1 MKRHFLFCLLLL
13 VSAVNTAHGVI
24 YHVSR
29 NGVCKEIG
37 MAIKLA
43 AAGDTV
49 LVLPGHY
56 TERSIIID
64 RPVTLLAQ
72 GNVILD
78 GQDKI
83 EIITVKANHV
93 LIKGFTIIN
102 SGNQSMRDIA
112 GIKVLAAN
120 YVTIENN
127 KVQHCN
133 FGIYLSNTRHC
144 TIRNNTI
151 SGNALLDKSIG
162 NGIHV
167 WKADSVTI
175 TGNHSELQRD
185 GIYFEFV
192 TNSQIRNNIS
202 ENNMRYGLH
211 FMFSHSNTYTSNRFQ
226 RNGAGVAVMY
236 SHHVHM
242 RYNSFDHNW
251 GSSAYGILLKDITDS
266 EIENNTFNYNS
277 AGIYMEGSNRIQM
290 RNNTFQ
296 NNGWALRIQAS
307 CTDNIIEKNNFSG
320 NTFDVA
326 TNGETQLNHFEGN
339 YWDKYEGYDLN
350 RDGTGDVA
358 YRPVSLFSM
367 IVEQLP
373 PGLLFVRSFMV
384 YLLDK
389 AEKIIPSLTPVN
401 LYDEQPSMRTLTPAE
416 STVASLPENN

>member
-1 MKRHFLFCLLLL
+1 MKRHFLFCLLLITCTVDMVHGATIQ
-13 VSAVNTAHGVI
+13 VSK
-24 YHVSR
+24 
-29 NGVCKEIG
+29 NGACREIG
-37 MAIKLA
+37 KALTMA

-56 TERSIIID
+56 IERSIIID

-78 GQDKI
+78 GQHKI
-83 EIITVKANHV
+83 EIITISADHV
-93 LIKGFTIIN
+93 TIDGFNIIN

-120 YVTIENN
+120 YVTIVNN
-127 KVQHCN
+127 KIKHCN

-144 TIRNNTI
+144 IIRNNTI

-175 TGNHSELQRD
+175 TGNHSQYQRD

-192 TNSQIRNNIS
+192 TNSQIRKNIS

-211 FMFSHSNTYTSNRFQ
+211 FMFSHSNTYTSNRFHH
-226 RNGAGVAVMY
+226 NGAGVAVMY

-251 GSSAYGILLKDITDS
+251 GSSSYGILLKDITDS

-290 RNNTFQ
+290 RSNTFQ
-296 NNGWALRIQAS
+296 NNGWALRIQSS
-307 CTDNIIEKNNFSG
+307 CTDNVIEKNNFSG
-320 NTFDVA
+320 NTFDVS
-326 TNGETQLNHFEGN
+326 TNGETQLNHFNGN

-401 LYDEQPSMRTLTPAE
+401 LYDEQPSMRTITPE
-416 STVASLPENN
+416 EFPVAIHQENS

>member
-1 MKRHFLFCLLLL
+1 MKRILLFCWLMITGSVQL
-13 VSAVNTAHGVI
+13 VNSATI
-24 YHVSR
+24 EVSKSGKCR
-29 NGVCKEIG
+29 EIG
-37 MAIKLA
+37 IALAMAVE
-43 AAGDTV
+43 GDTV
-49 LVLPGHY
+49 SVQAGHY
-56 TERSIIID
+56 SERSIIID
-64 RPVTLLAQ
+64 RPITLIAA

-78 GQDKI
+78 GQHKI
-83 EIITVKANHV
+83 EIITVTSDHV
-93 LIKGFTIIN
+93 MIKGFTIIN

-112 GIKVLAAN
+112 GIKVLASDF
-120 YVTIENN
+120 VTIENN

-133 FGIYLSNTRHC
+133 FGIYLSNTRNC
-144 TIRNNTI
+144 IVRNNTI
-151 SGNALLDKSIG
+151 SGNSLLDKSIG

-175 TGNHSELQRD
+175 IGNHSSYQRD

-192 TNSQIRNNIS
+192 TNSQIRNNFS

-211 FMFSHSNTYTSNRFQ
+211 FMFSHSNTYTSNRFH

-242 RYNSFDHNW
+242 RKNSFDHNW
-251 GSSAYGILLKDITDS
+251 GASAYGILLKDITDS

-290 RNNTFQ
+290 RGNTFQ

-307 CTDNIIEKNNFSG
+307 CTDNVIEKNNFNG

-326 TNGETQLNHFEGN
+326 TNGETQLNHFKGN

-401 LYDEQPSMRTLTPAE
+401 LFDEKPSMRAITPAQ
-416 STVASLPENN
+416 TIARLNNENT